1 MICDFRS
8 RFKYRHANVL
18 FYKQGLLTIGIVYHQ
33 DILYDLRVQIQ
44 ETGSC
49 SSFFLSIIVYCI
61 VLYECIIE
69 RLVEVLGWCRDFSPH
84 GRFAPH

>member
-49 SSFFLSIIVYCI
+49 SSFF
-61 VLYECIIE
+61 
-69 RLVEVLGWCRDFSPH
+69 
-84 GRFAPH
+84 